1 MLQAC
6 TADEYFGLGNE
17 YNSLVTVVV
26 PIYNTEKYLRRC
38 LDSIINQSYSNLE
51 IILIDD
57 GSIDNSS
64 KICYEYSI
72 NDHRIKIIRQKN
84 AGVSVARNVGIRNAT
99 GQYITFVDSDDYIA
113 NDMVE
118 ILLHTIRKYNADISM
133 CGMIRTSDKR
143 NNMIDEDNST
153 VIYTQEEFVK
163 VMLRIT
169 GNRIVH
175 YPWGKLY
182 KKEVLSSENQFPPG
196 IKTGE
201 DVISTFKAIIHS
213 KSIVEVRSVK
223 YYYFFNSSSVS
234 NQLFN
239 EDVIMLIRVWE
250 DIFKISELYAPI
262 YIDYVLYNLKRVDFT
277 ILCSLILYGNQEIDE
292 RFFSEKEIILKRL
305 KKNKLFLLKGSMS
318 FLRKCALI
326 AICCNYELVRDFVRC
341 VKKLNFQYS

>member
-182 KKEVLSSENQFPPG
+182 KKEVDREIRATDFAPHFDDLCMA
-196 IKTGE
+196 
-201 DVISTFKAIIHS
+201 ISMMNK
-213 KSIVEVRSVK
+213 
-223 YYYFFNSSSVS
+223 SSSVGS
-234 NQLFN
+234 LLGRFIPLALLVPGYQTGITQ
-239 EDVIMLIRVWE
+239 ED
-250 DIFKISELYAPI
+250 K
-262 YIDYVLYNLKRVDFT
+262 
-277 ILCSLILYGNQEIDE
+277 
-292 RFFSEKEIILKRL
+292 
-305 KKNKLFLLKGSMS
+305 
-318 FLRKCALI
+318 
-326 AICCNYELVRDFVRC
+326 
-341 VKKLNFQYS
+341 